1 MRSGYLVTCF
11 YGAFFLAS
19 SLASVSQGGDLSPL
33 LEKALPL
40 AGQNRGELEAALA
53 QVPAAQR
60 PGMQFLIAHM
70 PNRDLTSLSAKFLLE
85 NVRLA
90 YVARQGSPWKD
101 QLSDEI
107 FFNNV
112 LPYANINERRD
123 NWRQDFY
130 DRFHPLVEDAKTPS
144 EAAAILNR
152 EIFRRLSVK
161 YSTKRAKAD
170 QSPYESIKSGLASC
184 TGLAVLLVDAC
195 RAVGVPARFV
205 GTPLWSDKSGNHS
218 WVEVWDAGWHFTGA
232 AEPTGN
238 ALDRA
243 WFTRRASAAQREH
256 PLHAIYAVSFRRTPQ
271 RFPFVWDRRIDY
283 ISAVNVTDRYTQ
295 QRATLP
301 ADAVHVMFRVVDKPQ
316 GERQTAKVRVLDG
329 TKVAFAGVTNDERF
343 DANDHLTAV
352 LPQNASFLLEVT
364 SQDQVRRQVI
374 RTQQAEQL
382 VTVSLA
388 PSPAKRRQSQ
398 HHATEPSQLVDAKK
412 IPRFDAVRTR
422 GAIKIDGKLDESS
435 WLQAPRTNRFVD
447 LITGDKTLHDTR
459 ASVLWDDEYLY
470 VGFWVEEPLV
480 RAKYTKRDD
489 PIYYDND
496 VELFIAGKDAYY
508 EFEINPHGTIYEG
521 FFIWKDAYQR
531 DGYDKVPGFRRTDP
545 KVQDFDGVGFPRHPR
560 GKRIGCIGWDFPRL
574 KSAVHVNGTLNDD
587 SDRDRGW
594 TVELAFP
601 WQEMQWLAKGDGR
614 SLPPRPGD
622 VWRMDLFRF
631 NPYLAAAPETDSGGW
646 AVGRHRV
653 WDSHIPEIFPFVT
666 FQGRNADRDTENSKG
681 EREN

>member
-1 MRSGYLVTCF
+1 MRSGCLLLIFVS
-11 YGAFFLAS
+11 GIHLAS
-19 SLASVSQGGDLSPL
+19 TSQAADLTPLVEQALA
-33 LEKALPL
+33 A
-40 AGQNRGELEAALA
+40 AGENRGELEAALA
-53 QVPAAQR
+53 QVPASQR
-60 PGMQFLIAHM
+60 PGMRFLIAHM
-70 PNRDLTSLSAKFLLE
+70 PPRDVTSLKAKFLLE

-90 YVARQGSPWKD
+90 YAARQQAPWKD
-101 QLSDEI
+101 QVSDEI
-107 FFNNV
+107 FFNYV

-123 NWRQDFY
+123 AWRKDFHE
-130 DRFHPLVEDAKTPS
+130 RFHVLVEDAKTPS

-152 EIFRRLSVK
+152 EVFRRLSVK

-184 TGLAVLLVDAC
+184 TGLAVILVDAC

-205 GTPLWSDKSGNHS
+205 GTPLWSDQSGNHS
-218 WVEVWDAGWHFTGA
+218 WVEVWDDGWHFTGA

-238 ALDRA
+238 ELDRA
-243 WFTRRASAAQREH
+243 WFTRRAAAAQRDH

-283 ISAVNVTDRYTQ
+283 VSAVNVTDRYTEKKKP
-295 QRATLP
+295 LP
-301 ADAVHVMFRVVDKPQ
+301 DGNVYVMLRVLDQPQ
-316 GERQTAKVRVLDG
+316 GERQAAAIRVLDG
-329 TKVAFAGVTNDERF
+329 EKVVLVGKTKDERF

-352 LPQNASFLLEVT
+352 LPQNSSFLLEVT
-364 SQDQVRRQVI
+364 VADQVRRQVI
-374 RTQQAEQL
+374 RTPQEEQL

-388 PSPAKRRQSQ
+388 PGPGKRRQTQ
-398 HHATEPSQLVDAKK
+398 ALPRQPDQLVDAKQ
-412 IPRFDAVRTR
+412 IPRLDAVRAR
-422 GAIKIDGKLDESS
+422 GAIQVDGKLDEVS
-435 WLQAPRTNRFVD
+435 WQKAPKSKRFVD
-447 LITGDKTLHDTR
+447 LIRGGKTLHNTQ
-459 ASVLWDDEYLY
+459 ASVVWDDEYLY

-521 FFIWKDAYQR
+521 FFIWEDAYQR
-531 DGYDKVPGFRRTDP
+531 DGYDQVPGFRRSDP
-545 KVQDFDGVGFPRHPR
+545 KVQVFDGVGFRKHPR

-574 KSAVHVNGTLNDD
+574 KSAVHIDGTLNDD

-601 WQEMQWLAKGDGR
+601 WQEMKWLAKGDGR
-614 SLPPRPGD
+614 SLPPRTGD

-631 NPYLAAAPETDSGGW
+631 NPYLTAAPDRDSGGW
-646 AVGRHRV
+646 AVGRHAV
-653 WDSHIPEIFPFVT
+653 WDSHIPEIFPYIT
-666 FQGRNADRDTENSKG
+666 FQDGRATSQGDGKK
-681 EREN
+681 